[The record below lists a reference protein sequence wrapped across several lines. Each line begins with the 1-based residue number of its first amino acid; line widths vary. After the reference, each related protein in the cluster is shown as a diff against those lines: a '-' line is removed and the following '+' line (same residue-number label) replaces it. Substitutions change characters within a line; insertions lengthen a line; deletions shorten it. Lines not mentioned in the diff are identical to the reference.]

1 MNESKWKKKKRLQR
15 DLPAVCVIG
24 SLWKERASVSQLKE
38 AQQII
43 ATVHNR

>member
-1 MNESKWKKKKRLQR
+1 MNQSGEKKLQR

-24 SLWKERASVSQLKE
+24 SLRKGRDSVSQLKE